1 MKIFD
6 NPSVRRFNI
15 KVTQAMCLVFIPT
28 SLLACSKSSDSLMQ
42 CSGTKSLLRWDLP
55 SIPSVTNAPNFF
67 SNGGFIEVF
76 TRKDVLGLVDSH
88 RLCTAYVEFSNNPAQ
103 ISGNVDADPLTMN
116 IFTASHCLDMSR
128 DYAIKIHL
136 FDGSIY
142 RDFWVDY
149 KPLEKINAL
158 RAAAKMKGLSS
169 EIQKKVLQS
178 VRTSAPSLEGIFNAP
193 TISSNVAG
201 TGASTTAGKICLQK
215 DNPDVQHVCA
225 TYHDLTALTVEPSA
239 NSPAVVINELKVLRK
254 NAIARALNWI
264 TISKL
269 AANQKSEKPRELIFQ
284 DDPETEHTLT
294 SVHKEMRERVH
305 LYSKFKNVQF
315 MQDELLPDLNTC
327 STGSPAALCRLSNEI
342 SAFVKAQLLGT
353 GYEVFEDSKLSFT
366 VDALKTG
373 FSRSVNKMDKAFT
386 VFGEFLEDSGTSGAQ
401 ALQLE
406 TRVHSNFRF
415 VTGSEPT
422 QDIPD
427 PKDSVL
433 SGRGFMHFNVNNL
446 TGDNSGA
453 SASFVKW
460 APSPST
466 PLLGRFAYFSFPKKF
481 TDAVRSNYSNRPI
494 PQAPHV
500 GFMQAGDSGSIVVIE
515 QMPFFTITSVDGV
528 ASSGGA
534 GIRPLPAPMD
544 ESELDA
550 VKRGMQAAGS
560 STAQKRSSAVSCR

>member
-28 SLLACSKSSDSLMQ
+28 SLLACSKSTIV
-42 CSGTKSLLRWDLP
+42 CSGTKSLLRWDRP
-55 SIPSVTNAPNFF
+55 SIPSVTNSPNFF

-103 ISGNVDADPLTMN
+103 ISGNFDAEPLTMN
-116 IFTASHCLDMSR
+116 VFTASHCLDMSR

-158 RAAAKMKGLSS
+158 RAAAKMKGISS

-239 NSPAVVINELKVLRK
+239 NSPAVIVNELKDLRK
-254 NAIARALNWI
+254 NAIARSLNWI
-264 TISKL
+264 SSSKL
-269 AANQKSEKPRELIFQ
+269 AVNEKALTPTKLVFQ
-284 DDPETEHTLT
+284 DDPGTEQTLI
-294 SVHKEMRERVH
+294 SVHKEMRERVRR
-305 LYSKFKNVQF
+305 YSKFKNVQF
-315 MQDELLPDLNTC
+315 MQDELLSDLNTC
-327 STGSPAALCRLSNEI
+327 STGTPAALCLMSEEI
-342 SAFVKAQLLGT
+342 SAFVKAQLANT
-353 GYEVFEDSKLSFT
+353 GYEVFEDSKLAFT
-366 VDALKTG
+366 VATLKSG
-373 FSRSVNKMDKAFT
+373 FSTSMDKMDKAFT
-386 VFGEFLEDSGTSGAQ
+386 VFDNFLSLNATTGKPSHNLD
-401 ALQLE
+401 
-406 TRVHSNFRF
+406 TRIHSNFRF
-415 VTGSEPT
+415 VTANEPT
-422 QDIPD
+422 LDVPD
-427 PKDSVL
+427 PNDALS
-433 SGRGFMHFNVNNL
+433 SGRGFMHFNANNL
-446 TGDNSGA
+446 TGDVTGSSVN
-453 SASFVKW
+453 FIKW
-460 APSPST
+460 VQSPST
-466 PLLGRFAYFSFPKKF
+466 PLLGRFAYFAFPKQF
-481 TDAVRSNYSNRPI
+481 TNAVRSNYVNRPT
-494 PQAPHV
+494 PQDPHI

-515 QMPFFTITSVDGV
+515 QMPFFTITSVDGA

-534 GIRPLPAPMD
+534 GIRPLPEPLD

-550 VKRGMQAAGS
+550 VKRGVRADGS
-560 STAQKRSSAVSCR
+560 ATTQKKNSAVSCR